1 MIRWLW
7 NKLMKWG
14 WDFNR
19 REEISIGRRDSWEQD
34 VVLES
39 SIPSM
44 DSFRM
49 SVANAVNG
57 KIIQI
62 SKPILNNKG
71 HNTGDREA
79 ELYVVAEGQS
89 LFDVVNTILTLED
102 AK

>member
-7 NKLMKWG
+7 NKMMQWG

-19 REEISIGRRDSWEQD
+19 KEVAELRHRDSWD
-34 VVLES
+34 GVVLEH

-44 DSFRM
+44 DGFRM
-49 SVANAVNG
+49 SVADAVNG
-57 KIIQI
+57 KVIQI

-79 ELYVVAEGQS
+79 EIYVVAEGQS
-89 LFDVVNTILTLED
+89 LMDVVNTILTLED